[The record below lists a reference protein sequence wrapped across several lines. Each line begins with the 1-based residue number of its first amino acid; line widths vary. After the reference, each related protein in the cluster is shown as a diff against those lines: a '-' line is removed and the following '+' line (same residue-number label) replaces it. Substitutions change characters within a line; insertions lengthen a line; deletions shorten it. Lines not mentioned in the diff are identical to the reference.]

1 MNYRFTDLV
10 DIEAFREMLKSFYEA
25 TGILHGLVD
34 AENNVISAI
43 GWQEACTDFHRIC
56 PISKER
62 CEESIRR
69 LAEEAGTQNKTYV
82 GGLCLNGLM
91 DYASPIVIE
100 GKQMATLYYG
110 QVLHEAPDM
119 AFFRRQAQACGFDE
133 EAYLEVIRKVPIV
146 PRERVEPIMAF
157 FSQLAQMLARSSL
170 DRMRELETEEE
181 LEKLNKELTQ
191 RVEERTRELAM
202 KNRQLAADVALRR
215 RTEEELREN
224 RTQLQAIL
232 DFSPIGIG
240 WSRHGKMEYVN
251 TKATELF
258 GYELEEISTIERMNL
273 LAFPDQTFR
282 KEVIEPWS
290 REVAA
295 AKEAGIE
302 APVLEAPVVC
312 KDGSVRYGMISV
324 SWIGDRRLLNFSD
337 ITDRWRA
344 EQHNQARN
352 KVLELIATGASLSQT
367 LNTIILSIEAE
378 EQDMI
383 SSILLLDSDGWHL
396 NTGAAPS
403 LPDFYNR
410 AIDGIEISESAGSCG
425 TAAYTQQRVIVADI
439 QSHPLWENY
448 RDLAARA
455 GLAACWSEPVFSSRG
470 RLLGTFA
477 IYSRQPRKPT
487 VHDLYLIE
495 QAANLAS
502 IAIEHHQVLDKLE
515 HRAHT
520 DSLTG
525 LANRGRFMELA
536 DIEIARAKRYQS
548 PYAVMLLDIDHF
560 KGINDKYGHKAGDAV
575 LQELATIMRGT
586 LREVDIIGRIGGEE
600 FAFLLPETGVE
611 EASRVAERLR
621 QVVAHS
627 ELPTGD
633 SLPLHI
639 TVSIGVAQTLDQ
651 PNPLN
656 CILRNADSALYEAKN
671 NGRNRVCVANVA

>member
-1 MNYRFTDLV
+1 
-10 DIEAFREMLKSFYEA
+10 
-25 TGILHGLVD
+25 
-34 AENNVISAI
+34 
-43 GWQEACTDFHRIC
+43 
-56 PISKER
+56 
-62 CEESIRR
+62 
-69 LAEEAGTQNKTYV
+69 
-82 GGLCLNGLM
+82 
-91 DYASPIVIE
+91 YASPIVIE
-100 GKQMATLYYG
+100 GKQMATLYFG

-119 AFFRRQAQACGFDE
+119 AFFRRHAQTCGFDE
-133 EAYLEVIRKVPIV
+133 EAYLEAIRKVPIV

-157 FSQLAQMLARSSL
+157 FCQLAQMLARSGL
-170 DRMRELETEEE
+170 DHMRELEAEQE
-181 LEKLNKELTQ
+181 LEKLNKELIQ
-191 RVEERTRELAM
+191 RVEERTQELAT
-202 KNRQLAADVALRR
+202 KNRQLATDVALRR

-232 DFSPIGIG
+232 DSSPIGIG
-240 WSRHGKMEYVN
+240 WSRHGKMEYIN
-251 TKATELF
+251 TKVTELF
-258 GYELEEISTIERMNL
+258 GYELGEISTIERMDL

-282 KEVIEPWS
+282 KQVIEPWS

-302 APVLEAPVVC
+302 TPVLEAPVVC

-324 SWIGDRRLLNFSD
+324 SWVGDRRLFNFSD

-352 KVLELIATGASLSQT
+352 RVLELIASGASLTQT
-367 LNTIILSIEAE
+367 LNTIILSLEAE

-383 SSILLLDSDGWHL
+383 SSILLLDSDGRHL
-396 NTGAAPS
+396 NNGAAPS

-410 AIDGIEISESAGSCG
+410 AINGIEIGESVGSCG
-425 TAAYTQQRVIVADI
+425 TAAYTRQRVIVADI
-439 QSHPLWENY
+439 QSHPFWENY

-470 RLLGTFA
+470 HLLGTFA
-477 IYSRQPRKPT
+477 IYSRQPREPAA
-487 VHDLYLIE
+487 HDLYLIQ

-502 IAIEHHQVLDKLE
+502 IAIEHHKVLDELE

-536 DIEIARAKRYQS
+536 EIEIARAKRYQS

-560 KGINDKYGHKAGDAV
+560 KGINDKYGHKAGDVV
-575 LQELATIMRGT
+575 LQELAKIMRRT

-621 QVVAHS
+621 QEIAHS
-627 ELPTGD
+627 ELSTGD

-639 TVSIGVAQTLDQ
+639 TVSIGVAQMLDQ
-651 PNPLN
+651 PKPIDY
-656 CILRNADSALYEAKN
+656 ILRMADSALYEAKN